1 MYLRPELLG
10 ILFTLN
16 LQTSEALVSI
26 QPCSSQAL
34 YLLGTAQLAMYDL
47 DPKADKAAML
57 LADCK
62 SSLKASIEMEEKST
76 HSEMST
82 DLKGTI

>member
-1 MYLRPELLG
+1 
-10 ILFTLN
+10 
-16 LQTSEALVSI
+16 
-26 QPCSSQAL
+26 
-34 YLLGTAQLAMYDL
+34 MYDL